1 MQSLSSELRKLE
13 NDLAEAGSEWR
24 RTATKRQSRLMRGSM
39 ALQRGSI
46 ASKQMQKRMSKAM
59 AGRMSR
65 LSVAGGGVAKGSA
78 KGPPS
83 WMRRSNKGDL
93 IWVPDKEQIFVD

>member
-1 MQSLSSELRKLE
+1 
-13 NDLAEAGSEWR
+13 
-24 RTATKRQSRLMRGSM
+24 MRGSM

-65 LSVAGGGVAKGSA
+65 LSIAPGAKGSA
-78 KGPPS
+78 KPTGPPA
-83 WMRRSNKGDL
+83 WLRRSNKGDL
-93 IWVPDKEQIFVD
+93 IWVPDKEQIFVGGVATGMSRKEGLTLKM